1 MQFRWVALI
10 ALGTLISGP
19 VFDPPA
25 APRDKASAAAA
36 QKAAPTKAA
45 R

>member
-1 MQFRWVALI
+1 MQFRWIALI
-10 ALGTLISGP
+10 ALWTLISGP
-19 VFDPPA
+19 IFGPPA

-36 QKAAPTKAA
+36 QKAAPTKTA